1 MSSFYAKPSGGY
13 NITSVAG
20 TNNILRIY
28 DYLSAEGYSDE
39 AIIGILGNVVG
50 ESALNPWLWEGNV
63 VNYSNGYGLFQFTP
77 AREYINASGVPHH
90 APNTSTS
97 STVSGADPDDALG
110 QLYCLV
116 TDKFG
121 KWMGYCWRNY
131 WSSSDYPGL
140 YAMHAYILN
149 HYGSGSYLSMSQFKN
164 MDNYEYACFAFLAC
178 YEGPAIP
185 NYTTRKNYCDQIAP
199 IIYAYSGHRTD
210 ILLTKRI
217 RDIQFKRKFNVC

>member
-1 MSSFYAKPSGGY
+1 MGFYAKPSGGY
-13 NITSVAG
+13 SISSDSGKSNMYA
-20 TNNILRIY
+20 IY
-28 DYLSAEGYSDE
+28 DYLNAEGYSDE

-50 ESALNPWLWEGNV
+50 ESALNPWRWEGNV

-77 AREYINASGVPHH
+77 AREYINGSGIPNH
-90 APNTSTS
+90 APNLSTS
-97 STVSGADPDDALG
+97 STTSGASPNDALG

-121 KWMGYCWRNY
+121 KWMGYCWRSY

-140 YAMHAYILN
+140 YAMHTYILN

-178 YEGPAIP
+178 YEGPAVP
-185 NYTTRKNYCDQIAP
+185 NYSTRKNYCDEIAP
-199 IIYAYSGHRTD
+199 IIYAYSGNHTD
-210 ILLTKRI
+210 VLLTKRI
-217 RDIQFKRKFNVC
+217 RDIQFHRRFNVL

>member
-13 NITSVAG
+13 GINSTEG

-28 DYLSAEGYSDE
+28 DYLHADNYSKD

-50 ESALNPWLWEGNV
+50 ESSLNPWLWENNTV
-63 VNYSNGYGLFQFTP
+63 SYSHGYGLFQFTP
-77 AREYINASGVPHH
+77 ASEYINGSGIPNH
-90 APNTSTS
+90 APNLSTS
-97 STVSGADPDDALG
+97 STTSGADPDDALG

-121 KWMGYCWRNY
+121 KWLGTCWRSY
-131 WSSSDYPGL
+131 WSSSDYPDL
-140 YAMHAYILN
+140 YAMHTYILN

-164 MDNYEYACFAFLAC
+164 IDDYAYACFAFLAC

-185 NYTTRKNYCDQIAP
+185 NYSTRKNYCDQIKP
-199 IIYAYSGHRTD
+199 IIDAYAGGED
-210 ILLTKRI
+210 ILLWKRI
-217 RDIQFKRKFNVC
+217 KDNTFNRRFNSI

>member
-1 MSSFYAKPSGGY
+1 MGFYAKPSGGY
-13 NITSVAG
+13 AISSDTGKANMYA
-20 TNNILRIY
+20 IY
-28 DYLSAEGYSDE
+28 DYLSEEGYSDE

-50 ESALNPWLWEGNV
+50 ESALNPWRWEGNV

-77 AREYINASGVPHH
+77 ASEYINGSGIPNH
-90 APNTSTS
+90 APNLSTS
-97 STVSGADPDDALG
+97 STTSGASPNDALG

-121 KWMGYCWRNY
+121 KWRGYCWRSS

-140 YAMHAYILN
+140 YSMHTYILN
-149 HYGSGSYLSMSQFKN
+149 HYGSGSYLSMSQFKA

-178 YEGPAIP
+178 YEGPAVP
-185 NYTTRKNYCDQIAP
+185 NYSTRKTYCDEIAP
-199 IIYAYSGHRTD
+199 IIYAYGGHRRD

-217 RDIQFKRKFNVC
+217 QDIQFKRKFNVC